1 MEIKFNHVS
10 YIINKNT
17 PLEKT
22 ILNDIDFTIEEE
34 GIYSFI
40 GCSNSGK
47 SAIGKLINALLTP
60 SKGNVKIG
68 RYTNDRLG
76 INNID
81 KLRFCVGYV
90 FKNPYEM
97 FFNKTVKDELEYA
110 MKYYTKMT
118 KRTTMRILDALLLVG
133 LDESYLN
140 LNPQIL
146 TLVDAKKIALAC
158 ALIINP
164 KILILD
170 EFTSGITSSDKNDL
184 ERLLRLLKNKYK
196 KTIIFITK
204 DTNFAYQISDKV
216 YIMSLTKII
225 KVGEKTLLTDEEL
238 MKECNLEVPKIASF
252 INYCNK
258 KGHEITQ
265 YTNIHD
271 LLKGVYRDV
280 F

>member
-10 YIINKNT
+10 YVINKNT

-22 ILNDIDFTIEEE
+22 ILNDVDFTIENP

-40 GCSNSGK
+40 GASNSGK
-47 SAIGKLINALLTP
+47 SAIGKLINALYVP
-60 SKGNVKIG
+60 SKGTVRVG
-68 RYTNDRLG
+68 RYVNSNKG

-90 FKNPYEM
+90 YKNPYEM

-118 KRTTMRILDALLLVG
+118 KRTTMRILDALTIVG

-140 LNPQIL
+140 LDPQIL
-146 TLVDAKKIALAC
+146 TLADAKKVALAC

-164 KILILD
+164 KILVLD
-170 EFTSGITSSDKNDL
+170 EYTCGITNQDKKDL
-184 ERLLRLLKNKYK
+184 ERILRLLKSKYE

-204 DTNFAYQISDKV
+204 DTNFAYPISDHV
-216 YIMSLTKII
+216 YIMNLTKIVS
-225 KVGEKTLLTDEEL
+225 VGKKSLLSDENL
-238 MKECNLEVPKIASF
+238 MKECNLEIPKITSF

-258 KGHEITQ
+258 KGHEISP

>member
-22 ILNDIDFTIEEE
+22 ILNDVDFTIDGP

-40 GCSNSGK
+40 GASNSGK
-47 SAIGKLINALLTP
+47 SAIGKLINALYTP
-60 SKGNVKIG
+60 SKGSVRVS
-68 RYTNDRLG
+68 RYVNSNRG
-76 INNID
+76 IKNID

-90 FKNPYEM
+90 YKNPYEM
-97 FFNKTVKDELEYA
+97 FFNRTVKDELEYA

-118 KRTTMRILDALLLVG
+118 KRTTMKILDALTIVG

-140 LNPQIL
+140 LDPQIL
-146 TLVDAKKIALAC
+146 TLSDAKKVALAC

-164 KILILD
+164 KILVLD
-170 EFTSGITSSDKNDL
+170 EYTCGITNQDKKDL
-184 ERLLRLLKNKYK
+184 ERLLRLLKNKYE

-204 DTNFAYQISDKV
+204 DTDFVYPVSDQV
-216 YIMSLTKII
+216 YIMSLTKIVS
-225 KVGEKTLLTDEEL
+225 VGKKSLLSDEKL
-238 MKECNLEVPKIASF
+238 MKENNLEPPKISSF
-252 INYCNK
+252 INCCNK
-258 KGHEITQ
+258 KGHDIEA

-271 LLKGVYRDV
+271 LIKGVYRDV